1 MSLHIFN
8 QACRVVETFMP
19 EFEPVLRVAR
29 PVRFLDQGAAALPT
43 NSAAYGEFLG
53 SQFALPEPVV
63 AIFAQSELTV
73 LADRRVSQCGAQKAR
88 CFFLFSTPPDEK
100 YGPEAVEFVFGQI
113 DEAICFPTEF
123 SDSAFQH
130 WSARPHIQRFA
141 VFGPKGF
148 YVKPIIAPNKQL
160 ENSGLLAAALKSVI
174 NSMRLVAFV
183 SATGG
188 SYTCI
193 IPVSNFNPNAGK
205 KIPRIPQ
212 RPVFEPRPYA
222 NQ

>member
-1 MSLHIFN
+1 MSSHIFN

-19 EFEPVLRVAR
+19 EFVPVLRVAR
-29 PVRFLDQGAAALPT
+29 PVRFLEQGAAALPI
-43 NSAAYGEFLG
+43 NSAAYGGFLG
-53 SQFALPEPVV
+53 PQFALPEPVV
-63 AIFAQSELTV
+63 AIFAESELTV
-73 LADRRVSQCGAQKAR
+73 LADRQVSQCGAKQAR
-88 CFFLFSTPPDEK
+88 CFFLFSTPPERK
-100 YGPEAVEFVFGQI
+100 YGPDAVEFVFGQI

-123 SDSAFQH
+123 SESAFQH
-130 WSARPHIQRFA
+130 WSVRPHIQQFA

-148 YVKPIIAPNKQL
+148 YVRPIKAPNAQL
-160 ENSGLLAAALKSVI
+160 RHGGLLAAVLRSVI

-188 SYTCI
+188 TYTCI
-193 IPVSNFNPNAGK
+193 MPVSNFNPNAGK